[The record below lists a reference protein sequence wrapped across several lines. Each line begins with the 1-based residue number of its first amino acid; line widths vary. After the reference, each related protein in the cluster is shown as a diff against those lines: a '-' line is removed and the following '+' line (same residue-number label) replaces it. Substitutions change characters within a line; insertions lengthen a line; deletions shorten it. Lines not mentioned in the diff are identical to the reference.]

1 MERREKMKKAFKVIL
16 VDFLGLLV
24 GILNGFL
31 LPKFIELDQYAMIK
45 TFSLYISY
53 SGVFHIGF
61 SDGLYIMLG
70 GKSIDELKQGKI
82 KAYLHALI
90 KILLLTI
97 GGLALISFFITKD
110 IIFKLFILY
119 TIPFQ
124 ITLFQSLLLRATGQF
139 EKYVKIRI
147 FLNIINLLSTIVIIS
162 TQSAY
167 SYMIV
172 QIVGYGVLSIS
183 YLIKVL
189 LFEKSKSKCSLVEVN
204 NIIKIGFIIMIAN
217 TVTNLFF
224 SLDRWF
230 IKIFFRKEDFAFYSF
245 GVSMLNLF
253 ITVIASITIVFYPY
267 LTEYKKKSNIIKE
280 IKSYIIIISSF
291 IPLGYF
297 VLDFI
302 VSNFIK
308 NYIYSLNILKILIIC
323 IPFISLINVLYSNLY
338 KVNNWGKLYLKISI
352 QMLIIA
358 TILNSI
364 FLIVF
369 KSTIS
374 IAYASL
380 ISLIFWYLYSSKD
393 FEQLKISIKELIYLS
408 IMILS
413 YIILSEYFNS
423 MLGFVFYLIIIS
435 IQVYVLYKAEFMK
448 MLKLILKI
456 KK

>member
-1 MERREKMKKAFKVIL
+1 MKKAFKVIL

>member
-1 MERREKMKKAFKVIL
+1 MKKAFKVIL

-82 KAYLHALI
+82 KAYLYALI
-90 KILLLTI
+90 KILLFTI

-297 VLDFI
+297 ILDFI

-364 FLIVF
+364 FLIIF

-423 MLGFVFYLIIIS
+423 ILGFAFYLIIIS

>member
-1 MERREKMKKAFKVIL
+1 MKKAFKVIL

-70 GKSIDELKQGKI
+70 GKSADELKQGKI

-110 IIFKLFILY
+110 IIFRLFILY

-139 EKYVKIRI
+139 EKYVKIRV
-147 FLNIINLLSTIVIIS
+147 FLNIINLLSTILIIS

-167 SYMIV
+167 AYMIV
-172 QIVGYGVLSIS
+172 QILGYGVLALG

-189 LFEKSKSKCSLVEVN
+189 LFEKNRNECSLMEIN
-204 NIIKIGFIIMIAN
+204 NIIKIGFIIMVAN

-230 IKIFFRKEDFAFYSF
+230 IKIFFAREDFAFYSF

-267 LTEYKKKSNIIKE
+267 LTEYKKQSNIIKE

-291 IPLGYF
+291 VPLGYF
-297 VLDFI
+297 VLSFI
-302 VSNFIK
+302 VNNFIK
-308 NYIYSLNILKILIIC
+308 NYIYSLSILKILIIC

-338 KVNNWGKLYLKISI
+338 KVNNLGKLYLKVSI
-352 QMLIIA
+352 KMLLLA

-364 FLIVF
+364 FLIIF

-380 ISLIFWYLYSSKD
+380 LSLVFWYLYSSKD
-393 FEQLKISIKELIYLS
+393 FEQLKIPIKELIYLG

-423 MLGFVFYLIIIS
+423 ILGFIFYLIIIS
-435 IQVYVLYKAEFMK
+435 TQIYVLYKTEFVK
-448 MLKLILKI
+448 MIKLVLKV